1 MFAQRAARGARRVQR
16 GGRGVQGGAGDL
28 QKCAMFYKKG
38 VQGVKGGARQNL
50 ARDGLGGH
58 VVGGDLPL
66 TGNVMLHIYWRSGSI
81 SFSRSGNSDT

>member
-1 MFAQRAARGARRVQR
+1 MCNEVDAVYKEVREIYKNVQ
-16 GGRGVQGGAGDL
+16 
-28 QKCAMFYKKG
+28 CFTKKG

-58 VVGGDLPL
+58 VVGGDLPM

-81 SFSRSGNSDT
+81 SFSRSGNTDT

>member
-1 MFAQRAARGARRVQR
+1 MCNV
-16 GGRGVQGGAGDL
+16 L
-28 QKCAMFYKKG
+28 QKS
-38 VQGVKGGARQNL
+38 VQGVKGDARQNL

-58 VVGGDLPL
+58 VVGGDLSM